1 MSEHQAANSPHA
13 RQDKLAD
20 GQTTD
25 SKTVRPRSRFTPGN
39 SIAMVVVVILL
50 VSLLISAARKQNFQ
64 WPVVFQYFF
73 DPSILGGL
81 LTTIELT
88 ILAVAIGL
96 LLGIGIAVLHISRNP
111 VLTGIG
117 RVYVWLFRGTPLLV
131 QLIFWFNLSALYPR
145 LSLSLAFGPELGSVD
160 TNTVITPFAAA
171 LLGLGLHAAG
181 YMAEVV
187 RGGILGVSKTQREAA
202 SALGMTRFTQFR
214 KIVWPQALR
223 LIVPALGNR
232 VVSELKD
239 TSLVSVIAMPD
250 LLYSAQLI
258 YSRTYQTIPLL
269 VVATLWY
276 LIAVSLLTLC
286 QKLLERRLA
295 PDTAGSSARA
305 KTAAAE

>member
-1 MSEHQAANSPHA
+1 MVAVVFL
-13 RQDKLAD
+13 LA
-20 GQTTD
+20 
-25 SKTVRPRSRFTPGN
+25 SF
-39 SIAMVVVVILL
+39 
-50 VSLLISAARKQNFQ
+50 LISAARNHNFQ

-88 ILAVAIGL
+88 LLSVAVGL
-96 LLGIGIAVLHISRNP
+96 LLGIGIALLHISRNP
-111 VLTGIG
+111 VLTAIG
-117 RVYVWLFRGTPLLV
+117 RGYVWLFRGTPLLV

-145 LSLSLAFGPELGSVD
+145 LSLSLAFGPTLGSVD
-160 TNTVITPFAAA
+160 TNTVITPFIAA

-202 SALGMTRFTQFR
+202 SALGMTRFVQFR
-214 KIVWPQALR
+214 KVVWPQALR

-239 TSLVSVIAMPD
+239 TSLVSVIAIPD

-269 VVATLWY
+269 LVATLWY
-276 LIAVSLLTLC
+276 LLAVSLLTLC
-286 QKLLERRLA
+286 QRLLERRLA
-295 PDTAGSSARA
+295 PDTIGNSARA
-305 KTAAAE
+305 KAAASE

>member
-1 MSEHQAANSPHA
+1 
-13 RQDKLAD
+13 
-20 GQTTD
+20 
-25 SKTVRPRSRFTPGN
+25 
-39 SIAMVVVVILL
+39 MVVVVFLLISLL
-50 VSLLISAARKQNFQ
+50 VSVARNQNFQ
-64 WPVVFQYFF
+64 WTVVFQYIF
-73 DPSILGGL
+73 DTSILSGL

-88 ILAVAIGL
+88 VLAVNVGL
-96 LLGIGIAVLHISRNP
+96 LLGIGVALLHISRNP
-111 VLTGIG
+111 VLAGIG
-117 RVYVWLFRGTPLLV
+117 RAYVWLFRGTPLLV

-145 LSLSLAFGPELGSVD
+145 LSLSLAFGPSLTSVD
-160 TNTVITPFAAA
+160 TNTAITPFLAA

-202 SALGMTRFTQFR
+202 SSLGMTRFMQFR
-214 KIVWPQALR
+214 KVVWPQALR

-239 TSLVSVIAMPD
+239 TSLVSVIAIPD

-269 VVATLWY
+269 LVATLWY

-295 PDTAGSSARA
+295 PDAVGHSARTQA
-305 KTAAAE
+305 SG